1 MCLTR
6 HCWQD
11 TVAEMAK
18 DIKAKRTG
26 EMSATAAELYT
37 FINRVRGG
45 SVALTGSRIAGLPGR
60 ACMSHAA
67 VSEQH
72 QLVIV
77 RSAQLSSA
85 HHSSST

>member
-1 MCLTR
+1 MCLPR

-45 SVALTGSRIAGLPGR
+45 GIGGPDG
-60 ACMSHAA
+60 
-67 VSEQH
+67 
-72 QLVIV
+72 
-77 RSAQLSSA
+77 
-85 HHSSST
+85 